1 MDLFYVLCPMQGWR
15 AAWSQGGVS
24 RRNGRG
30 KTHRLS
36 PYISRQVGVRRTCTC
51 AEEGGKWR
59 LNGADDEWHCWGWME
74 ERWRLVGKK

>member
-1 MDLFYVLCPMQGWR
+1 MEPGRCLWLSASSGNDEC
-15 AAWSQGGVS
+15 GGVS
-24 RRNGRG
+24 RRNGQR

-59 LNGADDEWHCWGWME
+59 LNGADAEWHCWGWME
-74 ERWRLVGKK
+74 ERWKLVGKK